1 MTFRVMEKNLEN
13 CIRKTDASERHIR
26 ETRRDALL
34 FLTEEE
40 ETNEALRESRTTV
53 NSLS

>member
-1 MTFRVMEKNLEN
+1 MEKNLEN
-13 CIRKTDASERHIR
+13 ASQNRRIR
-26 ETRRDALL
+26 ETHQRDAERRRERRAP
-34 FLTEEE
+34 FPDREE

>member
-1 MTFRVMEKNLEN
+1 LKMHH
-13 CIRKTDASERHIR
+13 KTDASERHIR
-26 ETRRDALL
+26 ETRRDAERRAP
-34 FLTEEE
+34 FPDREE

>member
-1 MTFRVMEKNLEN
+1 MEKNLEN
-13 CIRKTDASERHIR
+13 ASEKQTHQRDTSERRR
-26 ETRRDALL
+26 ETRERRAPFPDR
-34 FLTEEE
+34 EE

>member
-1 MTFRVMEKNLEN
+1 MHH
-13 CIRKTDASERHIR
+13 KTDASERHIR
-26 ETRRDALL
+26 ETQRDALL
-34 FLTEEE
+34 FLTEE